1 MTSREYQQQKLEE
14 KLTLSWLSESIEENN
29 LEVYADETNRKKLI
43 WGKMDKEQRMLS
55 LTW

>member
-1 MTSREYQQQKLEE
+1 MTSRECQQQKLEE

-29 LEVYADETNRKKLI
+29 LEVYADETNRTKFI
-43 WGKMDKEQRMLS
+43 RGKMDKQQRMLS